1 MLSVSEIV
9 KQEEEEDFTITGQI
23 NRRALLKGLVGGVC
37 ILSLPE
43 VLWIGPRTARA
54 QPESLDDLLEPIR
67 AQHRVPAL
75 AGAFVRGKDLIALGA
90 VGTRRLGGT
99 EPVQLN
105 DRWHLGSCTKSMTAT
120 LIGLLVEQGKLTWET
135 TIVEIFPDLKDK
147 IRPEFHKLTP
157 VHLLS
162 HRAGIPGQ
170 QRGQQAYANIHR
182 QTWALRGPLPQQ
194 RRAVIELVLSQ
205 PPVSEPGS
213 LYNYSNHG
221 YIIAGAF
228 AEQVTGQSWEELMQ
242 QMLFKPLGMEIV
254 GFGAPGTPGTVDQ
267 PWGHLNCAPV
277 APDSKNPPSDN
288 PPVLGPAGTVH
299 SAMSNWA
306 SYASLH
312 LLGAQGQPGLLLK
325 PETFQQLHK
334 DWYQQGYALGWIVTE
349 RSWAGGRA
357 LTHAGSNTYWYANIW
372 IAPQRNA
379 ALLAATNVANCPA
392 QDSGF
397 RATDAVI
404 GAMIKKYL

>member
-1 MLSVSEIV
+1 SIV
-9 KQEEEEDFTITGQI
+9 TWSQT
-23 NRRALLKGLVGGVC
+23 
-37 ILSLPE
+37 
-43 VLWIGPRTARA
+43 
-54 QPESLDDLLEPIR
+54 QPENLDALLEPIR
-67 AQHRVPAL
+67 SSSGIPAL
-75 AGAFVRGKDLIALGA
+75 AGAFVQGKDLIGLGA
-90 VGTRRLGGT
+90 VGTRKLGGT
-99 EPVQLN
+99 ERVQPN
-105 DRWHLGSCTKSMTAT
+105 DRFHLGSDTKSMTAT
-120 LIGLLVEQGKLTWET
+120 LLGMLVEQGKLTWET

-157 VHLLS
+157 IHLLS

-170 QRGQQAYANIHR
+170 ATPGPYGRLHDQLWN
-182 QTWALRGPLPQQ
+182 LRGPLPEQ

-213 LYNYSNHG
+213 MYNYSNHG
-221 YIIAGAF
+221 FIIAGAW
-228 AEQVTGQSWEELMQ
+228 AEQLTGKPWEELMQ
-242 QMLFKPLGMEIV
+242 QMLFKSLDMKIV

-267 PWGHLNCAPV
+267 PWGHLNCVPV
-277 APDSKNPPSDN
+277 APDSRNPPSDN

-299 SAMSNWA
+299 SAMSDWA

-334 DWYQQGYALGWIVTE
+334 DWYQQGYALGWIVIE

-379 ALLAATNVANCPA
+379 AFLAATNVANCPA

-404 GAMIKKYL
+404 GALIRKYL